1 MPTTHETA
9 IFSLFLGFIA
19 GFLIFHGFTT
29 SKKIKNYIAY
39 ISAPGNYFR
48 NKVFLN
54 RLTGFICFFIFPV
67 LIVYFLPDISFN
79 YLGVNPMVTADTFKF
94 GLLIAVPL
102 VLLSALTSKSHEN
115 LREYPQIRKEKW
127 GSGLLVSSALTWILY
142 LFAYE
147 FTFRG
152 ILLFVLIEPLG
163 LMPAIAINTVIYAIV
178 HVPKSFREAVGSVPL
193 GIVLCLAAWKTQGFM
208 VAFIAHCFLALSN
221 EWLSLYHHPEM
232 TLNLKKQ

>member
-1 MPTTHETA
+1 MPTPHESA
-9 IFSLFLGFIA
+9 IFTIFLGFIA
-19 GFLIFHGFTT
+19 GFLLYQGFTT
-29 SKKIKNYIAY
+29 SKKIQNYIDAK
-39 ISAPGNYFR
+39 STPGNYSR
-48 NKVFLN
+48 NRILLY
-54 RLTGFICFFIFPV
+54 RLVGFVCFFIFPV
-67 LIVYFLPDISFN
+67 SIVYFLTDISFK
-79 YLGVNPMVTADTFKF
+79 YLGTLPIVTTDTLKF

-102 VLLSALTSKSHEN
+102 ILLSVLTSKSHEN
-115 LREYPQIRKEKW
+115 LREYPQIRNEKW
-127 GSGLLVSSALTWILY
+127 GNGLLFSSALTWILY

-152 ILLFVLIEPLG
+152 ILLFPLIEPLG
-163 LMPAIAINTVIYAIV
+163 LMPAIAINTVIYALV

-232 TLNLKKQ
+232 NVKWKKK